1 MILSLVMDIPTG
13 AAIVATF
20 GGLMALLAAGRLALN
35 RGAGG

>member
-1 MILSLVMDIPTG
+1 MVLSLVLDIPTG

-20 GGLMALLAAGRLALN
+20 GGLLALLAAGQLALN